1 VDGEF
6 QMTLGF
12 VIRSIAIGGVI
23 FLSSL
28 ATMLIL
34 LAAAPRFTPRIR
46 EALTRHREINFLW
59 GLLFVVAVA
68 ATAVALSW
76 LGDAGFIVT
85 LVLIAGS
92 AVLALMGLAVV
103 ALEMGGKVGRL
114 HRGAEWSDLAAFLVG
129 AAAIQ
134 CCVLMPLVGWVLFSY
149 FLTNGLGAVLRV
161 LAGHFY
167 PVPSGKPSNGTL
179 DGGD

>member
-1 VDGEF
+1 
-6 QMTLGF
+6 MTLGF

-28 ATMLIL
+28 STMLIL

-46 EALTRHREINFLW
+46 EKLTLHREINFLW
-59 GLLFVVAVA
+59 GLLFIVAVA

-76 LGDAGFIVT
+76 LGDAGFVVT
-85 LVLIAGS
+85 LVLFAGS
-92 AVLALMGLAVV
+92 AVMALMGLAVV

-129 AAAIQ
+129 AVVIL
-134 CCVLMPLVGWVLFSY
+134 CCLLMPLVGWVLFSY

-161 LAGHFY
+161 LAGHFS
-167 PVPSGKPSNGTL
+167 PAPRVRPTAGPM